1 MTATEEFIYHRL
13 AWAYDLLQFPREV
26 RRYRKIRP
34 QLFRGL
40 SGRILEAAVGTG
52 RNFPFYPPGS
62 QVVGIDLSPAML
74 ARAQRRRAT
83 AAAPVELRRMDVTK
97 LDFPDRSFDAAV
109 ATLLF
114 STLPDELH
122 AAAMRELR
130 RVVKPGGVIRCL
142 EYDRPRSG
150 TRRTCQI
157 FELPEGQWWRAVS
170 S

>member
-1 MTATEEFIYHRL
+1 M
-13 AWAYDLLQFPREV
+13 
-26 RRYRKIRP
+26 
-34 QLFRGL
+34 
-40 SGRILEAAVGTG
+40 G

-74 ARAQRRRAT
+74 ACAQRQRET
-83 AAAPVELRRMDVTK
+83 AAAAVELRQMDVTQ

-114 STLPDELH
+114 WILLG
-122 AAAMRELR
+122 AAMRELR

-142 EYDRPRSG
+142 EYDQSG
-150 TRRTCQI
+150 RRIRRTCQI

-170 S
+170 L